1 MFLQPSGRFLCIFL
15 RFRGAQEARV
25 ESPWEKFL
33 DGNDLRFTL
42 KVAKYDGRILRK
54 LPDNLPA
61 SSARRR
67 QGISVGYD
75 REFCEV
81 PLTFRQGLPD
91 GDALGANGQ
100 SVTGAFNIAADVD
113 FSLRGLYRG
122 PDQEV

>member
-25 ESPWEKFL
+25 ESTWEKFP

-42 KVAKYDGRILRK
+42 KIAKYDGRILRK

-75 REFCEV
+75 REFSEV
-81 PLTFRQGLPD
+81 PLTLRQGLPD
-91 GDALGANGQ
+91 GDALGAYGQ
-100 SVTGAFNIAADVD
+100 AVTGAFNVTADVD
-113 FSLRGLYRG
+113 FSFIGLYRG
-122 PDQEV
+122 ADQEI